1 MDDLIKRLRRLDPV
15 PEQLAPVPLDEMMRL
30 LDQQPDRRAADPV
43 TRGARDDRSRRRPS
57 IGALATIASLIV
69 ALIIGGGALVL
80 LGNDKRAVPSSAH
93 TVTPGR
99 QELISMLGVLRRPQ
113 TKADVDRWL
122 LNQIE
127 QRDTRAQLLGTPDVP
142 LMRLVITSWGE
153 KLYLV
158 PMKPPT
164 VSALRAAWEKISQLN
179 PQSIPLR
186 KFIAAHDI
194 ERLSLSTSNA
204 GGGGDATAANIQ
216 DAGSD
221 AFAGAGVAGLRPS
234 QGGYQYLIRVV
245 PDHVTKVVFVV
256 RSHLGRVEPGI
267 PANAP
272 PAVVTARV
280 HDNIA
285 AARIIRKG
293 PGGSFEA
300 TWYGNQ
306 DQVLKRS
313 FWP

>member
-1 MDDLIKRLRRLDPV
+1 MDDLIERLRRLDPV

-43 TRGARDDRSRRRPS
+43 TRGARADRSRRRPS
-57 IGALATIASLIV
+57 IGALATIASVIV
-69 ALIIGGGALVL
+69 ALIIGAGALVL
-80 LGNDKRAVPSSAH
+80 LGNDKRAVPSSAR

-113 TKADVDRWL
+113 TKADVDKWL

-127 QRDTRAQLLGTPDVP
+127 QRDTRTRQLGTPDVP

-164 VSALRAAWEKISQLN
+164 VNALRATWEKISQLN

-194 ERLSLSTSNA
+194 ERLSLFTSN
-204 GGGGDATAANIQ
+204 GGGGGGATAANIQ

-221 AFAGAGVAGLRPS
+221 AFAGAGVAGLRPG

-245 PDHVTKVVFVV
+245 PDGVTKVVFVV
-256 RSHLGRVEPGI
+256 RGHLGRVEPGI
-267 PANAP
+267 RANPP
-272 PAVVTARV
+272 PAVVTATV

-285 AARIIRKG
+285 AARIVRKG

-300 TWYGNQ
+300 TWYGNH
-306 DQVLKRS
+306 DRVVKRT